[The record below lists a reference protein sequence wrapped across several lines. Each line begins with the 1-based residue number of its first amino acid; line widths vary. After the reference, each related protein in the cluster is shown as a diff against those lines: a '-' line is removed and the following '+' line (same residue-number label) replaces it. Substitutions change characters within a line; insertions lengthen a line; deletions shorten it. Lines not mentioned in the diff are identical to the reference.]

1 MAQQKLGSVSTTH
14 VIMSPPTL
22 LPQLGLGMSTRNAY
36 VAYNGLESD
45 PPVNMVTID
54 YLFDFTSLL

>member
-1 MAQQKLGSVSTTH
+1 METVSGH
-14 VIMSPPTL
+14 MI
-22 LPQLGLGMSTRNAY
+22 NAY

-54 YLFDFTSLL
+54 YLFDFTNLL

>member
-1 MAQQKLGSVSTTH
+1 MA
-14 VIMSPPTL
+14 L

-36 VAYNGLESD
+36 VAYDGLESD

-54 YLFDFTSLL
+54 YLFYFTSLYCSLQ